1 MEDNID
7 QEMDLQD
14 NNVLCRERHLEDN
27 DVFYEDSHDRVEE
40 KEEYGNTAISGG
52 GQGGARKDTNHN
64 EKEVET
70 KVQDDQALSG
80 QEDGAGLEPGIGLEE
95 PGEREEGEIV
105 EEGKIVED
113 VHQAENEKVEAEAKA
128 FSIQSK
134 DQEEG
139 AKVSSAEKK
148 TDDKKITGIYVLPD
162 NIYYSLVFEDDERG
176 LYYTDSEGEEEETEA
191 ATTQNK
197 DEAAPPPTTTT
208 TSPSVEQPPKAVTE
222 EVHPLSL
229 VGGGETQEENGE

>member
-7 QEMDLQD
+7 QELQD

-27 DVFYEDSHDRVEE
+27 DVFYEDSHDHVEE
-40 KEEYGNTAISGG
+40 KEEDGNTEVSGG
-52 GQGGARKDTNHN
+52 GGGARKDTNHN

-95 PGEREEGEIV
+95 PGEREEGE
-105 EEGKIVED
+105 IVED

-191 ATTQNK
+191 AATQNK
-197 DEAAPPPTTTT
+197 DEAAPPPTSPT
-208 TSPSVEQPPKAVTE
+208 TSPSVDQPPQAVTK
-222 EVHPLSL
+222 EVHPLSQ
-229 VGGGETQEENGE
+229 VGGGESQEENGE